1 MPSSSQLTKLRYRL
15 PAVLTAF
22 VLIGLAAW
30 AFVIEPDSL
39 VVRAA
44 TIALPDWPREFDGL
58 RIAAISDLHVGAN
71 FMTLD
76 KLRQIV
82 SRVNAEQPD
91 LIVLLGDF
99 VKNDRARRTVAV
111 EPEVLVQPLRNLRA
125 GNGVYAVL
133 GNHDWWY
140 DGAKVRR
147 AFEEVG
153 IAVIDNDAVRLTRR
167 GSAIW
172 LAGLGDQW
180 TLNQDIERTLGRITD
195 DAPVIAITHTPDLFP
210 ELPARFRL
218 LIAGHTHGGQVS
230 LPLLGRLVVPS
241 RYGSRYAIG
250 HIEENGRHLFVTPGI
265 GTSILPVRFRV
276 PPEISVIRLTGP
288 QQN

>member
-1 MPSSSQLTKLRYRL
+1 MPSSSQRTKLRYRL
-15 PAVLTAF
+15 VAALTAF

-30 AFVIEPDSL
+30 AFVIEPDRL

-71 FMTLD
+71 FLTLN
-76 KLRQIV
+76 KLRQVV
-82 SRVNAEQPD
+82 SRINAEQPD
-91 LIVLLGDF
+91 LIVLLGDY

-111 EPEVLVQPLRNLRA
+111 EPEVLVQPLRSLRA

-195 DAPVIAITHTPDLFP
+195 NAPVIAITHTPDLFP

-265 GTSILPVRFRV
+265 GTSILPLRFRV
-276 PPEISVIRLTGP
+276 PPEISVITLTGQ